1 MTRFLASVRNLEE
14 AMIACDEAVD
24 IIDLKNPAEGALG
37 ALPIEAIA
45 QIVAAVAGRKPV
57 SATVGDLPMQPDL
70 LAERVAETAKSGVDF
85 VKIGLFGQTGHA
97 ACLQALKPLT
107 AQGIPVV
114 AVMFADDAP
123 DFSLL
128 PMMADCG
135 LQGVM
140 LDTCRKDGKRLLD
153 WLSLARLGAFVEEAR
168 DMGLMTGLAGAL
180 AMSDIEMLA
189 PLRPDYLGFRSALC
203 AGRDRTISAE
213 AASMRN
219 IASLLH
225 KYNTR
230 TCEMA

>member
-14 AMIACDEAVD
+14 AMIACNEAVD

-45 QIVAAVAGRKPV
+45 QIVAAVAERKPV

-70 LAERVAETAKSGVDF
+70 LAARVMKTAETGVDF

-97 ACLQALKPLT
+97 ACLQAMKPLT
-107 AQGIPVV
+107 AQGVQVV

-135 LQGVM
+135 LRGVM

-153 WLSLARLGAFVEEAR
+153 WQPPERLEGFVDAARER
-168 DMGLMTGLAGAL
+168 RLMTGLAGAL
-180 AMSDIEMLA
+180 AMSDIETLA
-189 PLRPDYLGFRSALC
+189 PLCPDYLGFRSALC
-203 AGRDRTISAE
+203 AGRNRTISAE
-213 AASMRN
+213 AASMRD

-230 TCEMA
+230 AREMA